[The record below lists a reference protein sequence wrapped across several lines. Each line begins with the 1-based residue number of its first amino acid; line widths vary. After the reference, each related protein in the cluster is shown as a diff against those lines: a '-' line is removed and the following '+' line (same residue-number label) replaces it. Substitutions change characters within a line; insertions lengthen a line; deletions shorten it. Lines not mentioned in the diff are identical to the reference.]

1 MTVKFY
7 NGMEITATMT
17 MLNEISAD
25 YVEKEL
31 MMAMKKKEYRK
42 KVMKYMMHCITLDFM
57 MNYNKKG

>member
-25 YVEKEL
+25 YVEKEV
-31 MMAMKKKEYRK
+31 MMAMKKEYRK
-42 KVMKYMMHCITLDFM
+42 KSNEIYDAL
-57 MNYNKKG
+57 YNIGFYDEL

>member
-25 YVEKEL
+25 YVEKEV
-31 MMAMKKKEYRK
+31 MMAMKKNIGK
-42 KVMKYMMHCITLDFM
+42 KVMKYMM
-57 MNYNKKG
+57 NYNKKS